1 MYLSQVLNAAVH
13 IVYTE
18 FGTAVA
24 AWPTISFT
32 AQMVSATGAKLMLM
46 QLHW

>member
-1 MYLSQVLNAAVH
+1 MYLSQVLDAAVH
-13 IVYTE
+13 IAHTE

-24 AWPTISFT
+24 AWPAISFT
-32 AQMVSATGAKLMLM
+32 AEMVSTAGAKLMLM